1 MSTPPPRP
9 STTKKSGAKG
19 GAGPRP
25 ARDRGAPK
33 ASRMPW
39 LIAGLVVVIGLA
51 AAVAVIGGGGGDSA
65 SANNEVAPV
74 TATGT
79 ALPAAGGSGLINP
92 ASDPGVGKTVPAL
105 SGTTFGGSALSFPVP
120 TVPTVYLFVAHWC
133 PHCRAEVPRIVDWLD
148 DGSLPKTVAW
158 RTISTSVDSASPN
171 YPPSAWLAKER
182 WDAPVLV
189 DSEKGDA
196 AIAFGLKS
204 FPYMVFVDAKGVVKM
219 RATGELTVAEIMTG
233 IAAITG

>member
-9 STTKKSGAKG
+9 STTKSRGAKG

-25 ARDRGAPK
+25 ARDGGAPR

-51 AAVAVIGGGGGDSA
+51 ALVAVVGSGGGDSA
-65 SANNEVAPV
+65 TAQTEVAPV
-74 TATGT
+74 TVTGT
-79 ALPAAGGSGLINP
+79 ALPAANGSGLLDP

-105 SGTTFGGSALSFPVP
+105 SGITFGGSTVSFPVP

-133 PHCRAEVPRIVDWLD
+133 PHCRAEVPRIVSWLG

-158 RTISTSVDSASPN
+158 RMVSTSVDSSSPN

-182 WDAPVLV
+182 WEGPVII

-196 AIAFGLKS
+196 AVAFGLKS
-204 FPYMVFVDAKGVVKM
+204 FPYLVFVDAKGVVKM
-219 RATGELTVAEIMTG
+219 RATGELTVDQIKTG
-233 IAAITG
+233 IASITG